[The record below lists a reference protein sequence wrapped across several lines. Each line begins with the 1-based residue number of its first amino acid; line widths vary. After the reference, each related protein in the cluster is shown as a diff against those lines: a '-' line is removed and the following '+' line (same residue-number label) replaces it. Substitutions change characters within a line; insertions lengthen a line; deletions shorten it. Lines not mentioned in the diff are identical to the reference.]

1 MGEIKSAWEKAMEK
15 ANNLGKLSPDEAD
28 RLKYAPLGNALA
40 AQYLKEKG
48 YDIKAELTKY
58 KDSSAM
64 RYVTEG
70 AEEILLGNIFLPRNE
85 QSKQDVK
92 KAMTGIKLIKKD
104 KRRVEVISD
113 QIDNLLNYYEQARQQ
128 AFMQLK
134 SNFAAKLQQ
143 AAVALEQQAGTKV
156 SIDPERQ
163 PQFQEAWLKIS
174 SQLDDQ
180 YEKVLQE
187 HKQQISKAG

>member
-28 RLKYAPLGNALA
+28 KFKYVPLGNALA
-40 AQYLKEKG
+40 AQYLREKA
-48 YDIKAELTKY
+48 YDLEAELTKY
-58 KDSSAM
+58 KDSNAM

-70 AEEILLGNIFLPRNE
+70 AEEILLGNIFLPRSE

-104 KRRVEVISD
+104 KRRVEVIFD
-113 QIDNLLNYYEQARQQ
+113 QINNLLDYYEQARQQ
-128 AFMQLK
+128 AFVQLK

-143 AAVALEQQAGTKV
+143 AAAALEQQAGTRV

-187 HKQQISKAG
+187 HKQQISKIG

>member
-15 ANNLGKLSPDEAD
+15 ADSLGKLSPDEAD
-28 RLKYAPLGNALA
+28 KFKYVPLGNALA
-40 AQYLKEKG
+40 AQYLREKV
-48 YDIKAELTKY
+48 YDLEAELTKY
-58 KDSSAM
+58 KDSNAM

-70 AEEILLGNIFLPRNE
+70 AEEILLGNIFLPRSE

-104 KRRVEVISD
+104 KGRVEVIFD
-113 QIDNLLNYYEQARQQ
+113 QINNLLNYYEQARQQ
-128 AFMQLK
+128 AFVQLK

-143 AAVALEQQAGTKV
+143 AAAALEQQAGTRV

-187 HKQQISKAG
+187 HKQQISKIG

>member
-15 ANNLGKLSPDEAD
+15 ADSLGKLSPDEAD
-28 RLKYAPLGNALA
+28 KFKYVPLGNALA
-40 AQYLKEKG
+40 AQYLREKA
-48 YDIKAELTKY
+48 YDLEAELTKY
-58 KDSSAM
+58 KDSNAM

-70 AEEILLGNIFLPRNE
+70 AEEILLGNIFLPRSE

-104 KRRVEVISD
+104 KGRVEVIFD
-113 QIDNLLNYYEQARQQ
+113 QINNLLNYYEQARQQ
-128 AFMQLK
+128 AFVQLK

-143 AAVALEQQAGTKV
+143 AAAALEQQAGTRV

-187 HKQQISKAG
+187 HKQQISKIG

>member
-15 ANNLGKLSPDEAD
+15 ADSLGKLSPDEAD
-28 RLKYAPLGNALA
+28 RLKYVPLGNALA
-40 AQYLKEKG
+40 AQYLREKA
-48 YDIKAELTKY
+48 YDLEAELTKY

-70 AEEILLGNIFLPRNE
+70 AEEILLGNIFLPRSE

-104 KRRVEVISD
+104 KRRVEVIFD
-113 QIDNLLNYYEQARQQ
+113 QINNLLNYYEQARQQ
-128 AFMQLK
+128 AFVQLK

-143 AAVALEQQAGTKV
+143 AAAALEQQAGTRV

-187 HKQQISKAG
+187 HKQQISKIG